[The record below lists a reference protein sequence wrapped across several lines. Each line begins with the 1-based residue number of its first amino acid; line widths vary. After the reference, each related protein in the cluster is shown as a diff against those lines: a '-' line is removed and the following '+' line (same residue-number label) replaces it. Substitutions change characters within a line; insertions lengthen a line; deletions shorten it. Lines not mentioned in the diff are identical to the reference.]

1 MKPSSNP
8 FGPELFQ
15 FLKDL
20 AENNNRDW
28 FQAHKAR
35 YEDTV
40 KEPALRFISDFGPW
54 LEEISPHFTAVPKA
68 TGGSLFRIYRDTRFS
83 ADKTPYKTH
92 LGIRFPHRQRRDVH
106 APGYY
111 LHIEP
116 GGSFLGIG
124 IWKPTGQTLRQ
135 IRDGIVAD
143 PDGWRSAI
151 DDPGFRACFELGGS
165 SLKRAPR
172 GYDADHPLIDELR
185 RKDFI
190 GFTTWKRKDILA
202 ADLIPRVAADLQQG
216 TPFMRHLCSLV
227 EVSF

>member
-1 MKPSSNP
+1 VTPTKSP
-8 FGPELFQ
+8 FGPELFR
-15 FLKDL
+15 FLRDL

-28 FQAHKAR
+28 FQANKSR
-35 YEDTV
+35 YEDCV

-54 LEEISPHFTAVPKA
+54 LAKISPHFTAIPKA
-68 TGGSLFRIYRDTRFS
+68 SGGSLFRIYRDTRFS

-92 LGIRFPHRQRRDVH
+92 LGIRFPHRRRRDVH

-116 GGSFLGIG
+116 GASFVGVG
-124 IWKPTGQTLRQ
+124 VWKPSGETLRQ

-143 PDGWRSAI
+143 PDGWRAAI
-151 DDPGFRACFELGGS
+151 GDPEFRERFQVGGS

-172 GYDADHPLIDELR
+172 GYDADHPLIEDLR

-190 GFTTWKRKDILA
+190 GFTTWHRKDLLA
-202 ADLIPRVAADLQQG
+202 ADLIPRVAADLQRG
-216 TPFMRHLCSLV
+216 TPFMRRLCGFIDV
-227 EVSF
+227 DF